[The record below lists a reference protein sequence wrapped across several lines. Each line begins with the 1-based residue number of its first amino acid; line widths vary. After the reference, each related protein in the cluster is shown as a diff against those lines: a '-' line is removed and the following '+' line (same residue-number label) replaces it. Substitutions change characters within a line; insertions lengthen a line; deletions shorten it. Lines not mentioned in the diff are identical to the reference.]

1 MPYLV
6 TLGRW
11 VSRRP
16 RNRRSARRCWLDQ
29 TSRLGVPIPGNGKQ
43 LIPFF
48 VAALLLVFG
57 AAGCNRTPPSDGWEE
72 YTFRT
77 ASVLEARWGPETGWT
92 RPWKVLEGSHSFA
105 MVFGGDEDM
114 LDALSDATLSV
125 IQFDNSGVRCVLVEK
140 PLGISDVVKHGR
152 GYHRI
157 DAEIAVQPRWPNE
170 ACYLEIG
177 GRRLVFRK
185 RLLPRRF

>member
-1 MPYLV
+1 M
-6 TLGRW
+6 
-11 VSRRP
+11 
-16 RNRRSARRCWLDQ
+16 
-29 TSRLGVPIPGNGKQ
+29 Q
-43 LIPFF
+43 LPSFF
-48 VAALLLVFG
+48 VASLLFILG
-57 AAGCNRTPPSDGWEE
+57 AVGCNRTTPSDGWEE

-92 RPWKVLEGSHSFA
+92 RPGVVLEGTHSFS
-105 MVFGGDEDM
+105 MVFRGDEDT
-114 LDALSDATLSV
+114 LDALSDATLSIV
-125 IQFDNSGVRCVLVEK
+125 QFDGNSVRCVLVEK
-140 PLGISDVVKHGR
+140 PFGISDVVKHGR

-157 DAEIAVQPRWPNE
+157 DAEIAVHPRWPNE